1 MEELTEAQE
10 KELAGDLARLK
21 EELTELLDISREGT
35 QTVELDQPIGRL
47 TRMDALQ
54 QQKMAQASRGGH
66 QLRARQVDAALKAL
80 RLGDYGYCRRCEEAI
95 GYRRL
100 KAKPETPFC
109 VGCQSA
115 SERRG

>member
-10 KELAGDLARLK
+10 KELGSDLESLRA
-21 EELTELLDISREGT
+21 ELADLLEISREGT

-47 TRMDALQ
+47 TRMDAIQ

-66 QLRARQVDAALKAL
+66 QIRARQVDAAIKAL
-80 RLGDYGYCRRCEEAI
+80 VEGEYGYCRQCEEAI

-109 VGCQSA
+109 LGCQSA
-115 SERRG
+115 SERR

>member
-10 KELAGDLARLK
+10 KELGSDLERLRADLAD
-21 EELTELLDISREGT
+21 LLEISREGT

-47 TRMDALQ
+47 TRMDAIQ

-66 QLRARQVDAALKAL
+66 QIRARQVDAAIKAL
-80 RLGDYGYCRRCEEAI
+80 GEGEYGYCRQCEEAI

-109 VGCQSA
+109 LGCQSA
-115 SERRG
+115 SERR

>member
-10 KELAGDLARLK
+10 SELGSDLERLRTELADLLA
-21 EELTELLDISREGT
+21 ISREGT

-47 TRMDALQ
+47 TRMDAIQ

-66 QLRARQVDAALKAL
+66 QIRARQVDAAIKAL
-80 RLGDYGYCRRCEEAI
+80 VEGQYGYCRHCEEAI

-109 VGCQSA
+109 LGCQSA
-115 SERRG
+115 SERR